1 MPKTKTKPG
10 PNMYASLRKE
20 FPNHPLTSKENK
32 DYIIALTLLDEEFD
46 IQPIRGAT
54 HTPAKKRFAID
65 LLKSAY
71 LDHGFVEK
79 YQVETYE
86 AMCKLEK
93 EGKELEPFHKELMAK
108 EGWHEDYMQWKKN
121 RNDA

>member
-46 IQPIRGAT
+46 IQPIPGAT

-108 EGWHEDYMQWKKN
+108 EGWRSKRRMAPPTT
-121 RNDA
+121 RP